1 MAKQTITIHKYS
13 TDENSVASYI
23 GSEEVE
29 VEVATEEE
37 LIAEKEAQ
45 LLAIYAELQAMK
57 NEQNVS

>member
-37 LIAEKEAQ
+37 LIAEKEEQ
-45 LLAIYAELQAMK
+45 LLKIYEELQSLK
-57 NEQNVS
+57 KQ